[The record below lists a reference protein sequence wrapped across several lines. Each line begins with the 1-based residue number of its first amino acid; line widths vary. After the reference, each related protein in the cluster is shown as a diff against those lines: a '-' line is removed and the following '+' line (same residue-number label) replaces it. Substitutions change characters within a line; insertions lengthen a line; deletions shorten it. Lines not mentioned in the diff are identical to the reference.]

1 MPEKLPNA
9 QRILFTADY
18 CYTPHK
24 KIVSAS
30 ILCEDDKIAAIGNS
44 SSFNVDQ
51 NTNIFNLSGT
61 YAVPGFIDTHIHGA
75 GGFDSSTAEEG
86 KEDFRLMSKTLVSH
100 GVTSFLPTLVSLP
113 QGRMLATVSTLAN
126 LISKEYQGAAP
137 EGIRVEGP
145 YINKVKRGSQ
155 NEEYIRSI
163 DIGELKEIIAAGQ
176 GKIKIMTFAPELENS
191 IKLIE
196 ILKENGI
203 IPSMGHS
210 MAEEKIVVKAI
221 EAGANHCTH
230 LYNGMPILHHRSVG
244 LAGVALTDDRVTT
257 EIILDGFHIHPRMI
271 DIVCRTKP
279 KNRIIGVSD
288 AIQGAGLSD
297 GTYHLGSTQINVK
310 DGRALTDDG
319 IIAGTTL
326 TLEHGWAHLVSYSQ
340 LDITDAAACLT
351 INPARLLSLTQQG
364 ELLPG
369 RTADI
374 SFFNKDTHKTVMT
387 IRKGKI
393 VYIDKAYSLNS
404 HKSNPGILSR
414 THANNGK

>member
-1 MPEKLPNA
+1 MSVKPTSI

-18 CYTPHK
+18 CYTPNK
-24 KIVSAS
+24 KIVDAS
-30 ILCEDDKIAAIGNS
+30 ILCEDEKIVAIGNT
-44 SSFNVDQ
+44 SSFNVDK
-51 NTNIFNLSGT
+51 NTNIFHLQGT

-86 KEDFRLMSKTLVSH
+86 KEDFKLMSKTLVSH
-100 GVTSFLPTLVSLP
+100 GITSFLPTIVSIP
-113 QGRMLATVSTLAN
+113 RKRMLSTISTLAE
-126 LISKEYQGAAP
+126 LVAKEYLGAAP

-163 DIGELKEIIAAGQ
+163 DIGELKEIISAGQ
-176 GKIKIMTFAPELENS
+176 GKIKIMTFAPELDNS
-191 IKLIE
+191 IKLVE

-210 MAEEKIVVKAI
+210 MADENAVINAI
-221 EAGANHCTH
+221 DAGAHHCTH
-230 LYNGMPILHHRSVG
+230 LYNGMPVLHHRSVG
-244 LAGVALTDDRVTT
+244 IAGVSLTDDRVTT

-279 KNRIIGVSD
+279 KDKIIGISD

-297 GTYHLGSTQINVK
+297 GVYHLGSTQINVK
-310 DGRALTDDG
+310 DGKALTDEG

-326 TLEHGWAHLVSYSQ
+326 TLEQGWNHLVKYSQ

-351 INPARLLSLTQQG
+351 INPAKLLSLNQQG

-369 RTADI
+369 RNADI
-374 SFFNKDTHKTVMT
+374 SFFSKEINKAVMT
-387 IRKGKI
+387 VRKGKI
-393 VYIDKAYSLNS
+393 VYIDKAYTFNS
-404 HKSNPGILSR
+404 HISNPGVLSR
-414 THANNGK
+414 NHT